1 MHNSASRNDN
11 FTYTGLYGIV
21 FSLLLISASSLIL
34 ISANLLLGATLVLLL
49 IVVLF
54 FSVNRYAEILVVAG
68 VASVTFLA
76 LYFPI
81 LGFILGSVN
90 QLPLFELKVAVGIRS
105 AVYSFLLILFAVLV
119 SFNSKTKTKTIAHIG
134 LLLTA
139 VFILTFSFMSSP
151 SSFVSKATYLINTFI
166 PLFFTYFSILLLS
179 NSSRGY
185 IKQSIV
191 FKVLIVFIVLSFIYF
206 VALELF
212 YDIVR
217 PDLISAMRSKDGL
230 PINYGDYPGSWG
242 SMIAEIRFNRF
253 VGSFPDPILFGYFMA
268 MLAIFT
274 FSKKAYALSF
284 VFLLMVFLS
293 GAKGAL
299 LLFVNTLFLVAVLKH
314 FNGLR
319 FAAIIGLVG
328 FQVVFATLFQSS
340 ATIHLEGLQGAIN
353 SILNGGLKELF
364 FGYGIGSGG
373 NLARFSEGGSSHGW
387 LESGSESGVGVL
399 LYQLGLFG
407 FLFYV
412 YIIYLVDRSLNRNYK
427 VYKDRS
433 YIYALSIIF
442 SVFIN
447 SFMQENCVNAS
458 VLSMVLF
465 TVILILFV
473 RKPEKDLYA
482 AP

>member
-1 MHNSASRNDN
+1 MHNNALFNTN
-11 FTYTGLYGIV
+11 FTYTVLYGVV
-21 FSLLLISASSLIL
+21 FSLLLMASSSLII
-34 ISANLLLGATLVLLL
+34 ISQSLLLGLTLICLL
-49 IVVLF
+49 IPVLF
-54 FSVNRYAEILVVAG
+54 FSVKRHADILVIAG
-68 VASVTFLA
+68 VSSVTFLA
-76 LYFPI
+76 LYFPV
-81 LGFILGSVN
+81 LGFILGSIN
-90 QLPLFELKVAVGIRS
+90 QVPLFELKVAVGIRS
-105 AVYSFLLILFAVLV
+105 VVYSFLLIVFVALV
-119 SFNSKTKTKTIAHIG
+119 SIDSTQKKLAQVG
-134 LLLTA
+134 LSLIV
-139 VFILTFSFMSSP
+139 VFILIFSFISSS
-151 SSFVSKATYLINTFI
+151 SSFVPKVTYLINTFV
-166 PLFFTYFSILLLS
+166 PLFFTYIGILLLS
-179 NSSRGY
+179 NSARGY
-185 IKQSIV
+185 IEQTFVLKALTV
-191 FKVLIVFIVLSFIYF
+191 FVTLSFVYF

-230 PINYGDYPGSWG
+230 PVTYGEYPGSWG
-242 SMIAEIRFNRF
+242 SMIAEVRFNRF

-293 GAKGAL
+293 GAKVAL

-319 FAAIIGLVG
+319 FVTIIGLVG
-328 FQVVFATLFQSS
+328 FQIVFATLFQSS
-340 ATIHLEGLQGAIN
+340 ATIHLEGLQGSIN

-387 LESGSESGVGVL
+387 LESGSESGVGIL

-412 YIIYLVDRSLNRNYK
+412 YIIYLVDRRLNRNYK
-427 VYKDRS
+427 VYKDSS
-433 YIYALSIIF
+433 YIYALAIIV

-458 VLSMVLF
+458 VLSMMLF

-473 RKPEKDLYA
+473 RKGAKGLYA
-482 AP
+482 IS